1 MTLVSCYFLRYL
13 EFFRFTFILVNMLI
27 CGICILFPLPN
38 VYAHLSLL
46 KINVQCVF
54 VVKV

>member
-13 EFFRFTFILVNMLI
+13 DFFRFTFILVNMLI